1 MDMFCNVT
9 DKREDENLSSG
20 CGENSKSLAMK
31 GKGKGQPLHKLWL
44 PLSVD
49 NKKIDIFVL
58 AVYLLQFNSV

>member
-1 MDMFCNVT
+1 
-9 DKREDENLSSG
+9 
-20 CGENSKSLAMK
+20 MK